1 MSEYGQVVAQGG
13 QAAGSGGGG
22 STDLGGTIGASFA
35 SALNQASAATGLPP
49 ALLLVLLVAVLL
61 FALWF
66 VFAR

>member
-22 STDLGGTIGASFA
+22 STDLGGAIGAGFA
-35 SALNQASAATGLPP
+35 NALNQASATTGLPP
-49 ALLLVLLVAVLL
+49 AVLLVLLVAVLL

>member
-22 STDLGGTIGASFA
+22 PTDLGGAIGAGFTN
-35 SALNQASAATGLPP
+35 ALNQASATLGISPS
-49 ALLLVLLVAVLL
+49 LLLVIVVAALL
-61 FALWF
+61 FVAWF